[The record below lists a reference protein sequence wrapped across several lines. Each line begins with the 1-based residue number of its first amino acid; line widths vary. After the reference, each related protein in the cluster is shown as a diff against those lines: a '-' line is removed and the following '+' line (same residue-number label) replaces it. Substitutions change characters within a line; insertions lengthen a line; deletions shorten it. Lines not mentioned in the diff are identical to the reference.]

1 MNSRRSFLHLGLA
14 GVGALAAAPAS
25 LANAP
30 FKRQANPRL
39 LLGLA
44 AYGFRDYLKDA
55 SHPRDKQVP
64 EAERID
70 LFQFIDFC
78 AGHGCAGAE
87 LTSYYFPPNPTQEF
101 LLRLKR
107 HAFLAG
113 VDISGTAVGNTFTHP
128 KGPKRDAELALVK
141 TWVDHAAILGAPHIR
156 VFAGDAAGQPHAVAK
171 ANCVETLKIA
181 LDYAGEKG
189 VFLGIE
195 NHGGI
200 VAEPGELLDIIGQ
213 IEHPWL
219 GVNLDSGNFHTADP
233 YADFARCAPHAV
245 NVQIKTEI
253 APKGQ
258 RKGPADLAKL
268 VRILRE
274 ANYQGYVTLEYE
286 AAESPFTAVPR
297 VLKELSALLQS

>member
-1 MNSRRSFLHLGLA
+1 MNSRRRFLNLGLA
-14 GVGALAAAPAS
+14 GLGALAAAPAA
-25 LANAP
+25 LANPP

-78 AGHGCAGAE
+78 ASHGCAGAE
-87 LTSYYFPPNPTQEF
+87 LTSYYFPPNPTREF

-107 HAFLAG
+107 HAFLSG
-113 VDISGTAVGNTFTHP
+113 VDISGTAVGNTFTPP

-141 TWVDHAAILGAPHIR
+141 TWVDHAALLGAPHIR
-156 VFAGDAAGQPHAVAK
+156 VFAGDAAGQPHATAK

-181 LDYAGEKG
+181 LDYAAEKG
-189 VFLGIE
+189 VFLGVE

-200 VAEPGELLDIIGQ
+200 VAEPDELLDIVSQ
-213 IEHPWL
+213 IDHPWL
-219 GVNLDSGNFHTADP
+219 GVNLDSSNFHTKDP
-233 YADFARCAPHAV
+233 YADFARCAPYAV

-258 RKGPADLAKL
+258 GKGPADLGKF
-268 VRILRE
+268 VRLLRE
-274 ANYQGYVTLEYE
+274 AAYQGYVTLEYE
-286 AAESPFTAVPR
+286 AAENPHTAIPR
-297 VLKELSALLQS
+297 ALKELSALLQG